1 MKYVVKR
8 RKLPDDEL
16 MHFKYIKKIKKDGK
30 WKYYYPGDLSEDIM
44 NELGAKDKREY
55 QLAVGRLHNIEAD
68 KKDHKR
74 RWEDNQRIIS
84 IANKYGDKSL
94 LKSAKRSQKDLENK
108 SWHLVSREKRA
119 RDAIKS
125 TKAKYYKT
133 PLGKLDKT
141 IDRGRKWL
149 GRLFD

>member
-8 RKLPDDEL
+8 RKLHDYEL

-44 NELGAKDKREY
+44 NELGTKDKREY
-55 QLAVGRLHNIEAD
+55 QLAVGRTHNIEAD

-74 RWEDNQRIIS
+74 
-84 IANKYGDKSL
+84 
-94 LKSAKRSQKDLENK
+94 SQKDLENE